1 MICKG
6 SVVRLRAWTAVSAH
20 ASLTFRRARLSVTA
34 DSQTSK
40 NLARAVKAVK
50 IKVITVSKGNSKGT
64 EIVAGGAVLAALVS
78 VLCLLCTHSPN
89 Q

>member
-6 SVVRLRAWTAVSAH
+6 SVVRLRAWTAVPAH
-20 ASLTFRRARLSVTA
+20 ASLKFRRARLSVTA

-50 IKVITVSKGNSKGT
+50 VKVITVSKGNSKGT
-64 EIVAGGAVLAALVS
+64 EIVAGGAVLCPCFIAVLVIYTS
-78 VLCLLCTHSPN
+78 SN